1 MWKLAIVHS
10 LSSAMINQIK
20 IWEGYERDAYLD
32 AASPPIWTIGYGH
45 TAGVQKGWKCTPDQ
59 AEKWL
64 IEDLKYAES
73 VVKNHVKVEITQGM
87 YDALVSFV
95 FNCGAGK
102 KGLKDGFVTLK
113 NGNQSTM
120 LKQLNLRNYQQT
132 ADEFPKWT
140 RAGAARPAGLVKR
153 RKIERDYFL
162 KDGIKL
168 DISALEND
176 GLSIQVDGGL
186 SILVD
191 GNLSITSTQT
201 PKPSLWSRIKSIFGV
216 K

>member
-1 MWKLAIVHS
+1 MWKLAVTHT
-10 LSSAMINQIK
+10 LSSAIINQIK

-32 AASPPIWTIGYGH
+32 PASPPIWTIGYGH

-102 KGLKDGFVTLK
+102 KGLKDGFVTLRD
-113 NGNQSTM
+113 GSQSTM
-120 LKQLNLRNYQQT
+120 LKRLNLGHYPQA

-162 KDGIKL
+162 KDG
-168 DISALEND
+168 LEPINAD
-176 GLSIQVDGGL
+176 TSQVEIAVL
-186 SILVD
+186 AN
-191 GNLSITSTQT
+191 GNLSITPIQ
-201 PKPSLWSRIKSIFGV
+201 PAKPSLWSRIKSIFGAN
-216 K
+216 